1 MRIRFEKRL
10 SPSRFMQIATPIA
23 SVLMTMALGAVIF
36 ELIGFDGPHAI
47 YETFITPIVAPHKW
61 VDVLTKAAPLIIIA
75 LGLSLGNQAK
85 IWNIGAE
92 GQYIIGALAGAG
104 VAFAFPNAQA
114 FWIIP
119 LMIAAGIVGG
129 MAWAAVPAFLRTR
142 YRVSEVLSTLMLV
155 YVAAQVLNYL
165 IGGPWKDPNG
175 HNFPQ
180 TAPFT
185 DAQQLPHVLPGTV
198 IPPGLVVAIV
208 LTLVF
213 WLLTTRSVYGFS
225 VRTVG
230 AAPSAARYGGFDASR
245 TVWSTLMISGGMA
258 GLAGI
263 LEAMSQL
270 GQINLGFPSGYGF
283 TAIIVSFLGRL
294 NPIGVFLAGLI
305 LAVTYVGG
313 QVAQSAVHVPEATAG
328 IFQATML
335 FFILSS
341 DILVRYRVRIVGGAP
356 SAAAARAGAGAAA

>member
-10 SPSRFMQIATPIA
+10 EPSRFMQVATPIA
-23 SVLMTMALGAVIF
+23 SVLLTMLLGAIIF
-36 ELIGFDGPHAI
+36 QLIGFDGPHAI
-47 YETFITPIVAPHKW
+47 YETFITPIVASYKW
-61 VDVLTKAAPLIIIA
+61 QDVLTKAAPLIIIG

-104 VAFAFPNAQA
+104 VAFALPGATG

-119 LMIAAGIVGG
+119 LMIAAGVLGG
-129 MAWAAVPAFLRTR
+129 MAWAAIPAFLKTR

-155 YVAAQVLNYL
+155 YVALQVLNYL

-180 TAPFT
+180 TPPLTA
-185 DAQQLPHVLPGTV
+185 AQQLPHAIPGTA
-198 IPPGLVVAIV
+198 IPPGLLVAIV

-213 WLLTTRSVYGFS
+213 WLLMTRSVYGFS

-230 AAPSAARYGGFDASR
+230 AAPEAARYGGFDASR
-245 TVWSTLMISGGMA
+245 TVWSTLLISGGMA

-263 LEAMSQL
+263 LEVVSQL

-294 NPIGVFLAGLI
+294 NPIGVFLAGII

-313 QVAQSAVHVPEATAG
+313 QVAQTVVHVPEATAG

-335 FFILSS
+335 FFILAS
-341 DILVRYRVRIVGGAP
+341 DILVGRRIRIVRDAP
-356 SAAAARAGAGAAA
+356 RAATAEAVA

>member
-1 MRIRFEKRL
+1 
-10 SPSRFMQIATPIA
+10 
-23 SVLMTMALGAVIF
+23 
-36 ELIGFDGPHAI
+36 
-47 YETFITPIVAPHKW
+47 
-61 VDVLTKAAPLIIIA
+61 
-75 LGLSLGNQAK
+75 
-85 IWNIGAE
+85 
-92 GQYIIGALAGAG
+92 
-104 VAFAFPNAQA
+104 
-114 FWIIP
+114 
-119 LMIAAGIVGG
+119 MIAAGIVGG
-129 MAWAAVPAFLRTR
+129 MAWAAIPAFLRTR

-155 YVAAQVLNYL
+155 YVALQVLNYL
-165 IGGPWKDPNG
+165 VSGPWKDPNG

-180 TAPFT
+180 TPPFT
-185 DAQQLPHVLPGTV
+185 PAQLLPARHCREPTFRR
-198 IPPGLVVAIV
+198 ASSSRFV

-263 LEAMSQL
+263 LEASSQL

-294 NPIGVFLAGLI
+294 HPVGVFLAGLI

-313 QVAQSAVHVPEATAG
+313 QVAQTVVHVPERDRRHLPGDDAVLHSRERHPGAIPPADHSRRPARRARGGCRMNVGFLHRRAHHRGRRDDADPARRDGRTRGREERRA
-328 IFQATML
+328 Q
-335 FFILSS
+335 SS
-341 DILVRYRVRIVGGAP
+341 ARGHDADRRGDRLRRHARHSAP
-356 SAAAARAGAGAAA
+356 ISAIWRRGSACWPRRSRARPPPCCSPSWC

>member
-1 MRIRFEKRL
+1 MRIRLEKRL
-10 SPSRFMQIATPIA
+10 RPSRFMLVATPVA
-23 SVLMTMALGAVIF
+23 SVLLTMLLGAIIF
-36 ELIGFDGPHAI
+36 ELIGYDGPDAI
-47 YETFITPIVAPHKW
+47 YQTFITPIVASYKW
-61 VDVLTKAAPLIIIA
+61 QDVLTKAAPLIIIA

-92 GQYIIGALAGAG
+92 GQYIIGALTGAG
-104 VAFAFPNAQA
+104 VAFAVPNASGFIA
-114 FWIIP
+114 IP
-119 LMIAAGIVGG
+119 VMIVAGILGG
-129 MAWAAVPAFLRTR
+129 MAWAAVPAVLKTR
-142 YRVSEVLSTLMLV
+142 FNVSEVLSTLMLV
-155 YVAAQVLNYL
+155 YVAMQVLNYL

-180 TAPFT
+180 TPPLTA
-185 DAQQLPHVLPGTV
+185 AQTLPHVIPGTV
-198 IPPGLVVAIV
+198 VPPGFVVAIV

-213 WLLTTRSVYGFS
+213 WVLTTRSVYGFS

-230 AAPSAARYGGFDASR
+230 AAPSAARYGGFDASH

-263 LEAMSQL
+263 FEAMSQL

-294 NPIGVFLAGLI
+294 HPIGVFLAGLI

-313 QVAQSAVHVPEATAG
+313 QVAQTVAHVPQATAG

-335 FFILSS
+335 FFILAS
-341 DILVRYRVRIVGGAP
+341 DILVRYRVRVVREAT
-356 SAAAARAGAGAAA
+356 SAKPATAGASA

>member
-10 SPSRFMQIATPIA
+10 TPSRLMLVATPIA
-23 SVLMTMALGAVIF
+23 SVLLTMLLGAIIF

-47 YETFITPIVAPHKW
+47 YETFITPIVAPYKW
-61 VDVLTKAAPLIIIA
+61 QDVLTKAAPLIMIA

-92 GQYIIGALAGAG
+92 GQYIVGALTGAG
-104 VAFAFPNAQA
+104 VAFAFPDGQG
-114 FWIIP
+114 FWAIP
-119 LMIAAGIVGG
+119 LMIAAGILGG
-129 MAWAAVPAFLRTR
+129 MFWAAIPAFLKTR
-142 YRVSEVLSTLMLV
+142 FHVSEVLSSLMLV
-155 YVAAQVLNYL
+155 YVSFQVLNYL

-180 TAPFT
+180 TPPFSP
-185 DAQQLPHVLPGTV
+185 AESLPHVLPGTV
-198 IPPGLVVAIV
+198 IPPGFVIAIV
-208 LTLVF
+208 LTFVF

-245 TVWSTLMISGGMA
+245 TIWSTLLVSGGMA

-263 LEAMSQL
+263 IEAMSQL

-294 NPIGVFLAGLI
+294 HPVGVFIAGLI

-313 QVAQSAVHVPEATAG
+313 QVAQTVVHVPEATAG
-328 IFQATML
+328 IFQSMML
-335 FFILSS
+335 FFILAS
-341 DILVRYRVRIVGGAP
+341 DILVRYRLRIVRDAP
-356 SAAAARAGAGAAA
+356 RAATAEAPA